1 MMLRPGATSLRCLCS
16 RMLAWAYGALLLVM
30 YTSAFAAPGVAV
42 TPASGGTS
50 ISADNAGTTNWT
62 TLTGPV
68 LSENNPGGIST
79 GTLLLTIPS
88 GFQLN
93 TANTVTVSVVCSGSG
108 ADMITSSPAVLS
120 GNTITSTVSQISSG
134 GRTCIA
140 TFSGIQVR
148 PTAFTPLA
156 SGVITE
162 SGTSTFS
169 INPALTAAGY
179 GQHGCRSS
187 GRDSRRLANW
197 WACERH
203 LNQCAG
209 SLSRQH

>member
-108 ADMITSSPAVLS
+108 PI
-120 GNTITSTVSQISSG
+120 
-134 GRTCIA
+134 
-140 TFSGIQVR
+140 
-148 PTAFTPLA
+148 
-156 SGVITE
+156 
-162 SGTSTFS
+162 
-169 INPALTAAGY
+169 
-179 GQHGCRSS
+179 
-187 GRDSRRLANW
+187 
-197 WACERH
+197 
-203 LNQCAG
+203 
-209 SLSRQH
+209 